1 MKKVE
6 IIVNGKAYPCRQTMG
21 TMLRFRQET
30 GKEVSEIGAGCL
42 SDLCTFLW
50 CCTVSAC
57 NHDGIDFSLSL
68 MDFCDSI
75 GLDELQSWSAAVSD
89 DSRMDGGE
97 EKKSR

>member
-68 MDFCDSI
+68 MDF
-75 GLDELQSWSAAVSD
+75 
-89 DSRMDGGE
+89 
-97 EKKSR
+97 